1 MDRDII
7 RLECLKLVFRF
18 DRLPT
23 QVITEAKA
31 YESYIVGEDTKTE
44 KSEPKK
50 VPAKKTGN
58 PDFLS

>member
-7 RLECLKLVFRF
+7 RLECLKLVHRF
-18 DRLPT
+18 DRPAT
-23 QVITEAKA
+23 QVISDAKS
-31 YESYIVGEDTKTE
+31 YENYVVGEDTKVE

-50 VPAKKTGN
+50 VPTKKSGN